1 MIWGIIRRRWEV
13 IKMKARININT
24 TTTIKKIAETR
35 AKQQKLNMRQYLED
49 LIVLDA
55 TKEKGELNNGK

>member
-1 MIWGIIRRRWEV
+1 
-13 IKMKARININT
+13 MKARININT